1 MAHQLV
7 DSMKVPG
14 KVLMLYRSFEGNS
27 LPWHRLGKGAEKW
40 TTDEVKDFLEVETEV
55 NVKDL
60 YAEDFRV
67 PDRRAVFWGE
77 RYLGTIGPDTVILQ
91 NNDFFENLRG
101 WETNGYEIETAG
113 YLRGGSRAWFQVH
126 IPHDKDEFTVRD
138 GDRIA
143 PYFFMAHAHDGSLSL
158 ASGMVQTR
166 IVCNNTLSISLKEEG
181 VSKRKH
187 TGNVIMK
194 VSEINHAARKV
205 LDAAK
210 KHVQQYRFLDSVEV
224 PDKEQDILRFAEAF
238 AKDMKGKDLEVVAKS
253 KILEPGRV
261 HEDIVAR
268 FMGGIGSEAKTCWDL
283 FNAVTERNS
292 HSLGNAM
299 ADESDGDRIAR
310 RFDNSMFGG
319 QRDIAKALRVA
330 TDMAKLWAA

>member
-7 DSMKVPG
+7 DSVKVPG

-27 LPWHRLGKGAEKW
+27 LPWHRLGKGQEKW
-40 TTDEVKDFLEVETEV
+40 TTDEVKDFLETETPI
-55 NVKDL
+55 NVANLHADQFL
-60 YAEDFRV
+60 I

-91 NNDFFENLRG
+91 NDNFFENLRG
-101 WETNGYEIETAG
+101 WESNGYDIETAG

-126 IPHDKDEFTVRD
+126 IPHNKDDFTIRS

-143 PYFFMAHAHDGSLSL
+143 PYFFMAHSHDGSLSL

-166 IVCNNTLSISLKEEG
+166 IVCNNTLSVSLKEEG

-187 TGNVIMK
+187 TGDVIMK
-194 VSEINHAARKV
+194 ANEINLAARKV
-205 LDAAK
+205 LEAAK
-210 KHVQQYRFLDSVEV
+210 KQVEQYRFLDSVEV
-224 PDKEQDILRFAEAF
+224 PDKYNDVVRFAEAF
-238 AKDMKGKDLEVVAKS
+238 SKDAKGSEFNTILATKV
-253 KILEPGRV
+253 LEPGRL

-268 FMGGIGSEAKTCWDL
+268 FLGGIGTQAKTCWDL

-330 TDMAKLWAA
+330 TDMAKSWAA